1 MLRDFYISRCAKA
14 GFYCFFLQ
22 VRPSL
27 FILRIFFWP
36 VTIFLWVL
44 SYFDCH
50 FVSFCVIFSYMWPNI
65 MIFDSCH
72 FRFSNLI
79 CRIKRLSLVVTT
91 SFKVWLIGKT
101 PNTRRFAISGFF
113 FGWLNRCMCI
123 CMCNAI
129 ISVRHVLSLSHF
141 SNGET
146 SGQIIQP
153 EFDDL
158 DSPPASLTLEGTYRA
173 GWYGLRQDGTVSF
186 FLISLPGI
194 GNYDLSSAEKNRYN
208 IMSILKKLF
217 EIKNSQTFA
226 DFLRLVNVIW
236 RLSCYPSYP
245 FYHFIICH
253 SVSFSGPFLKPK

>member
-1 MLRDFYISRCAKA
+1 MSFQIFKPYLSDKEAIFGGYN
-14 GFYCFFLQ
+14 
-22 VRPSL
+22 L
-27 FILRIFFWP
+27 FQ
-36 VTIFLWVL
+36 
-44 SYFDCH
+44 S
-50 FVSFCVIFSYMWPNI
+50 
-65 MIFDSCH
+65 MIDWKDPEYTP
-72 FRFSNLI
+72 I
-79 CRIKRLSLVVTT
+79 CDIR
-91 SFKVWLIGKT
+91 
-101 PNTRRFAISGFF
+101 FF

-123 CMCNAI
+123 YMCNAI

-173 GWYGLRQDGTVSF
+173 GSYGLKQDDTVSF

-226 DFLRLVNVIW
+226 DFLRLVNVI
-236 RLSCYPSYP
+236 
-245 FYHFIICH
+245 
-253 SVSFSGPFLKPK
+253 